1 VRKVLFCLFLVFYS
15 FVSALETIEMDVIQV
30 AVTGIPNKNEENAP
44 SWTLDFFKA
53 IEKEYNVKISYKVVP
68 FDQSWTLTSLD
79 HVDVVATGVTALD
92 ERLIKGSAFSLPYL
106 QVKRALRIHSN
117 NQDIFHTI
125 SDFIGY
131 RVGAV
136 EGMTALKDLYS
147 RAPDGVEIVVFKT
160 WDEMYQSFYASE
172 IEAVAE
178 GYYVSVDK
186 EINHKDIDFPMIDDH
201 DLIEGSPEY
210 LVFVVRNAS
219 SGVLE
224 MINQLL
230 QEKGF
235 PLHTDYQNTEANL
248 IPD

>member
-1 VRKVLFCLFLVFYS
+1 MRKVLFCLFLGVYS
-15 FVSALETIEMDVIQV
+15 FVYALETIETGVIRV
-30 AVTGIPNKNEENAP
+30 AVTGIPKENEENAP
-44 SWTLDFFKA
+44 SWTFDFFKA
-53 IEKEYNVKISYKVVP
+53 IEDQHNVKIHYKEVP

-92 ERLIKGSAFSLPYL
+92 ERRVEGSAFSLPYL
-106 QVKRALRIHSN
+106 QVKRALRIHAK
-117 NQDIFHTI
+117 NQDVFHTI

-136 EGMTALKDLYS
+136 EGMTALKDLYN

-186 EINHKDIDFPMIDDH
+186 EINHKDTDFPMVDDH
-201 DLIEGSPEY
+201 DLVEGSPEY

-219 SGVLE
+219 AGVLE
-224 MINQLL
+224 VINRLL

-235 PLHTDYQNTEANL
+235 PLRSDFQNNESGAS
-248 IPD
+248 I